1 MLEILNNINTY
12 LNMGHLMTHLIR
24 YMWLYIT
31 DILRIIVTNLMELVP
46 DLLASIFDEILV
58 YISRLLNSVE
68 QWRFVGINITN
79 TLLLSKH
86 WIICGKNAYISMIL
100 KKLFLARYKLWN
112 RVSLWLASSLLF
124 SQFNM
129 LYTGFWF
136 HI

>member
-68 QWRFVGINITN
+68 QWRFVGINISFQN
-79 TLLLSKH
+79 TGLYAE
-86 WIICGKNAYISMIL
+86 KNAYISMIL